1 MSFDKPVAS
10 GEPAIAIVV
19 MSYRRADLIGET
31 IDSLMAQSN
40 LDRAC
45 AAVYLAD
52 DCSPDHTVEIAKR
65 HWTSPLPLR
74 MLAPS
79 HNSGTWGNVN
89 QAIARLAVDFDW
101 VLLLHDDDLVKPHW
115 AEEMRAAILAA
126 PDDVG
131 SICSSWDVLEPDGT
145 ITVGED
151 NPAREREHVRG
162 TDDAVRRTLRIGC
175 WWHFSGCAIRT
186 SAFLDIGTFDPRYRQ
201 CGDEEWLIRG
211 LARGW
216 GAIYIPRTLLV
227 YRQHVG
233 SLSTKSLQVHQDLR
247 ERLWLLRR
255 FGGLLPAAHSIG
267 LHGRILQYL
276 ARRLARATVQ
286 AQWTAGVNALSL
298 TPTVAASLVRTLVG
312 KQRNLKADIS

>member
-1 MSFDKPVAS
+1 MSFDKQGDS
-10 GEPAIAIVV
+10 GEPSIAVVV
-19 MSYRRADLIGET
+19 MSYRRADLIGKT
-31 IDSLMAQSN
+31 IDSLVAQSN
-40 LDRAC
+40 LEDVVG
-45 AAVYLAD
+45 AVYLAD
-52 DCSPDHTVEIAKR
+52 DCSPDDTVEIAKW
-65 HWTSPLPLR
+65 HWTSPLPLQ

-79 HNSGTWGNVN
+79 RNSGTWGNVN

-115 AEEMRAAILAA
+115 AAEMRAAILAA

-131 SICSSWDVLEPDGT
+131 SVCSSWDVLDSDGK
-145 ITVGED
+145 ITAGED

-162 TDDAVRRTLRIGC
+162 TAEAVRRTLRIGC

-186 SAFLDIGTFDPRYRQ
+186 KAFLDIGTFDPRYRQ

-255 FGGLLPAAHSIG
+255 FGGLLPAVHSIG
-267 LHGRILQYL
+267 LHGRMLQYL
-276 ARRLARATVQ
+276 ARRAARATIQ
-286 AQWTAGVNALSL
+286 AQWTAGANALSL
-298 TPTVAASLVRTLVG
+298 TPTVAASLLRTLVS
-312 KQRNLKADIS
+312 KQRDLRADIS

>member
-201 CGDEEWLIRG
+201 CGDEEWLPG
-211 LARGW
+211 
-216 GAIYIPRTLLV
+216 
-227 YRQHVG
+227 
-233 SLSTKSLQVHQDLR
+233 
-247 ERLWLLRR
+247 
-255 FGGLLPAAHSIG
+255 
-267 LHGRILQYL
+267 
-276 ARRLARATVQ
+276 
-286 AQWTAGVNALSL
+286 AGVRSTSRARCWSTASMSAACRRNPCKCIRTCASGCGCC
-298 TPTVAASLVRTLVG
+298 AASAACC
-312 KQRNLKADIS
+312 QRRIPSGCMAGSCSTWRDGSRARPSRRNGPQASTRCR